1 MRRSILLTIAVV
13 ASAAAGCGDDTGG
26 TGGTGGTVVIG
37 PITWTG
43 STLTIVGDECDFFAA
58 DEPLNVDITIEG
70 STVTMVD
77 TDPQS
82 ALTASTD
89 DYSPTDDS
97 VLLTGKVINEDYPP
111 CKASLED
118 AFTLELDDPD
128 LSLDENQTLQVTW
141 NHVEVDESDT
151 PGDCAGEWFVDLPC
165 SGEATFTFTK
175 EAP

>member
-1 MRRSILLTIAVV
+1 MSFDQRKGRQMRRSILLTIAVV

-26 TGGTGGTVVIG
+26 TGG
-37 PITWTG
+37 WTG

-82 ALTASTD
+82 TLTASTD

-97 VLLTGKVINEDYPP
+97 VLLTGKVVNDKFPP
-111 CKASLED
+111 CKVSLED

-151 PGDCAGEWFVDLPC
+151 PGDCVGEWFVDLPC